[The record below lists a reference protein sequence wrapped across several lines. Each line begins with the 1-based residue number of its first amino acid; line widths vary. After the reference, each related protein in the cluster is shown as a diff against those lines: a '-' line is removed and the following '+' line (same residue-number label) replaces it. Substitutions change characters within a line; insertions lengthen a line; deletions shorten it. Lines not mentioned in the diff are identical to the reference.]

1 MPGSGIRADTAKSLL
16 EPLVKYGLQEVH
28 MSGGSWIPGE
38 MVYRREGLGM
48 GVGGPSEWGI
58 FRTKKEEIQ
67 GVKVLIDSWNA
78 QKQISVGDTAE
89 GESHES
95 RGDESPGARATSP

>member
-1 MPGSGIRADTAKSLL
+1 MPGSGVRADTARVLL

-28 MSGGSWIPGE
+28 MSGGSWVPGE

-58 FRTKKEEIQ
+58 FRTNKKEIE
-67 GVKVLIDSWNA
+67 GVKDLIDGWNA
-78 QKQISVGDTAE
+78 QKQNLTEDAAEAVG
-89 GESHES
+89 HES
-95 RGDESPGARATSP
+95 PNDETPGAQASRS

>member
-1 MPGSGIRADTAKSLL
+1 MPGSGIRADTAKDLL

-28 MSGGSWIPGE
+28 MSGGSWVPGE

-58 FRTKKEEIQ
+58 FRTNKEEIK
-67 GVKVLIDSWNA
+67 GVKELLDSWNA
-78 QKQISVGDTAE
+78 QKQNLVKETVE
-89 GESHES
+89 VVSHKS
-95 RGDESPGARATSP
+95 PDDESPGSRS

>member
-1 MPGSGIRADTAKSLL
+1 MPGSGIRADTAKGLL

-28 MSGGSWIPGE
+28 MSGGSWVPGE

-58 FRTKKEEIQ
+58 FRTNKEEIE
-67 GVKVLIDSWNA
+67 GVKELIDDWNA
-78 QKQISVGDTAE
+78 QKQNLGKDTVEAV
-89 GESHES
+89 SHES
-95 RGDESPGARATSP
+95 LDDESFGAQ